1 MSQHEQVICKF
12 LLDHSSWDRHQLR
25 KKINKIFEQEETDGV
40 PLLGFVPDAFKIDAN
55 KRTVQLLEVDGHSY
69 SKPNKVTLIC
79 NFWYEMDVRNWFVEF
94 QTIHLFT
101 GSKSYLKD
109 DDLASKWHSRWVK
122 K

>member
-12 LLDHSSWDRHQLR
+12 LLDNPSWERHQLR
-25 KKINKIFEQEETDGV
+25 KKINKIFEQEEYVGV
-40 PLLGFVPDAFKIDAN
+40 SLLGFVPDAFKIDAE

-79 NFWYEMDVRNWFVEF
+79 NFWYEMDARSWFVEL

-101 GSKSYLKD
+101 GAKSYLKD
-109 DDLASKWHSRWVK
+109 NDLAYKWLRQGAK
-122 K
+122 